1 MDKTSLVIVMI
12 AFAGL
17 CLGGYGLLRTV
28 EPFRDQ
34 GRTGRRAFMLP
45 AAAVCMVV
53 AAVITATSSYFDLKN
68 PPWL

>member
-1 MDKTSLVIVMI
+1 MDKTALAIVMI

-17 CLGGYGLLRTV
+17 CLGSYGLLRTV

-34 GRTGRRAFMLP
+34 WRTGRRAFMLP

-53 AAVITATSSYFDLKN
+53 AAIITVVSS
-68 PPWL
+68 

>member
-1 MDKTSLVIVMI
+1 MDKTALVIVMI

-17 CLGGYGLLRTV
+17 CLGSYGLLRTV

-34 GRTGRRAFMLP
+34 WRTGRRAFTLP

-53 AAVITATSSYFDLKN
+53 AAVITAASS
-68 PPWL
+68 